1 MDNNTFETFGRLI
14 GGLIDLIV
22 RLSKNKQQ

>member
-14 GGLIDLIV
+14 GGLIDLIIS
-22 RLSKNKQQ
+22 LSKSKQQ

>member
-14 GGLIDLIV
+14 GGLIDLII
-22 RLSKNKQQ
+22 RISQTKQQ